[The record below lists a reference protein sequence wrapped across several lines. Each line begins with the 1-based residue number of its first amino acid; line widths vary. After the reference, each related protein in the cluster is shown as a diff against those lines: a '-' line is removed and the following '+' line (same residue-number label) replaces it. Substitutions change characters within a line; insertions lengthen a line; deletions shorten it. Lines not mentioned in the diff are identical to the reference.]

1 MKYYSP
7 NNLPL
12 SRDSNPR
19 IREYEF
25 TLTNETAAFDSM
37 LFLLFLYFYYS
48 NSDIW
53 EHETLLQ
60 NRVPKLDCGLLVPFF
75 IVAVVR

>member
-1 MKYYSP
+1 MTVHYELNINGGNVKYYSP

-25 TLTNETAAFDSM
+25 TLTNETVISV
-37 LFLLFLYFYYS
+37 FLL
-48 NSDIW
+48 
-53 EHETLLQ
+53 Q
-60 NRVPKLDCGLLVPFF
+60 
-75 IVAVVR
+75 